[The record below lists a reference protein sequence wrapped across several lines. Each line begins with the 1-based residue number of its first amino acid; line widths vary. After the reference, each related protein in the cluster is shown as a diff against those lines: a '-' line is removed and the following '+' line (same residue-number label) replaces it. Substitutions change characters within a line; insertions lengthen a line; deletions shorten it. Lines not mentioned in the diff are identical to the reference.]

1 MAPTRRRANA
11 FYMDP
16 LKRGH
21 APVNDTKL
29 VTMVNQIAAFHRR
42 RPAAEAATEVAA
54 HVEKFWEARMRRAIY
69 AHLDH
74 GGEGLDPNALAGLRL
89 LRAREEGKLPFD
101 PYAKADLSSPLEA

>member
-1 MAPTRRRANA
+1 
-11 FYMDP
+11 
-16 LKRGH
+16 
-21 APVNDTKL
+21 
-29 VTMVNQIAAFHRR
+29 
-42 RPAAEAATEVAA
+42 
-54 HVEKFWEARMRRAIY
+54 MRRAIY